1 MILIPYKRSYVFPAG
16 QREFLNEHLE
26 TEDPEMFKIIEGE
39 KKRQRES
46 ICLIPSE
53 VSYTIIIQY
62 AMLKLIFDVYRTSL
76 LVLSWMLLE
85 VWCKT
90 STLKV
95 TLVPG
100 KESER
105 RGVVGNKGGWCT
117 WRVY

>member
-53 VSYTIIIQY
+53 VSYTNHHHHH
-62 AMLKLIFDVYRTSL
+62 LIWNVETHL
-76 LVLSWMLLE
+76 
-85 VWCKT
+85 
-90 STLKV
+90 
-95 TLVPG
+95 
-100 KESER
+100 
-105 RGVVGNKGGWCT
+105 
-117 WRVY
+117 